1 MTSFYPVAAFA
12 AAALLSACGPKAET
26 NRTAGNQSAATNVA
40 GADMDN
46 MAMSGEAK
54 MAKSTGTVTAI
65 DKAAGKITLAH
76 AAIPEVNW
84 PAMTMAF
91 GAKPE
96 VLNGVAVGDKVAF
109 DVTITGNAGEVTAI
123 AKQWRPSDGQ
133 AVARP
138 SGQPSDMRRRH

>member
-1 MTSFYPVAAFA
+1 MKSFYPVAVFA

-91 GAKPE
+91 GAQPE
-96 VLNGVAVGDKVAF
+96 VLNGVAVGDKVVF

-123 AKQWRPSDGQ
+123 AKQ
-133 AVARP
+133 
-138 SGQPSDMRRRH
+138 